1 MGIIKSK
8 FGYLAVDGVETYQE
22 VRIPVRFGVG
32 ATLLSPLVK

>member
-1 MGIIKSK
+1 VGIIKSK
-8 FGYLAVDGVETYQE
+8 FGDLAVGVETYQE